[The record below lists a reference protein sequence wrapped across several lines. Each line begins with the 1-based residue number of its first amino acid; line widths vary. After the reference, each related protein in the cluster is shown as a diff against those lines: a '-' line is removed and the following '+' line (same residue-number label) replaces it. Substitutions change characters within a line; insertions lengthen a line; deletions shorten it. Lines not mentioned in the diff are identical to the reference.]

1 MKFPFKTLGLL
12 LASLAVSSCGGG
24 GGNGGAASP
33 PLNGTITLTASR
45 VSLPRNPNGVLPFP
59 GSPFTSEV
67 SFTYRNNNGQ
77 ITALT
82 SDATFTINQPSIVS
96 ISPPDDPTTADIN
109 ELQQR
114 FVSFFDTTNNG
125 TYTLFV
131 TSYDVAGT
139 ATLTAGAIDPSTGQT
154 VTRTLNFTVEGAP
167 PLPASVIVTPSPST
181 IYITGVAGGV
191 TSSIISAQVF
201 DGAEQPVPDP
211 GSADNVRFEIIGDA
225 GGGRLSGNS
234 GTGSSITANTVVG
247 IATVAFQSGTLLP
260 PGPVQIRATVDRADN
275 DVSNGIADPV
285 SATTSV
291 AVSDGKIQDL
301 TLSSPDLD
309 GINANLVFGGVNSG
323 GLDGTYSFT
332 ISALATDRDGNPPV
346 AGTTIQFGLID
357 APTTGFPSLGGG
369 SFQIAGEDGNPLEG
383 GTAFTAPSGLFTTA
397 GGGAGPGDTLL
408 VFGDLVEGNEDLENV
423 RTVQSVN
430 SATSVTV
437 TSAFNRNDTTGVSV
451 NYGNVLP
458 YVIGRANE
466 ANIATSAST
475 NDIGVAT
482 TTLNYPVSRLGK
494 QVIIWAQAN
503 IPTDGPIKT
512 RADIQPLR
520 LPGVAPLR
528 ISVSPSPLLGN
539 TTTSVRVCVFDAL
552 DSPLQG
558 TFVDFSFHDLGLG
571 SGSID
576 GFNGA
581 GSLAQATGSDGCAV
595 GTVITSGIS
604 TDDAAGVIFS
614 VGDSEPVDVPITVS
628 TGLVLQAFPS
638 TTSGGFVN
646 LRLTDGSGNGVPNAQ
661 LSGEC
666 TGGASAGAIAPTDTD
681 GETSVSISASGIDFV
696 CAGATRN
703 TGECVFSTAISG
715 GPTVTVTVLG
725 GVAVGPDFSPL
736 GPEVCAPVPPA
747 P

>member
-12 LASLAVSSCGGG
+12 LTSLAVSSCGGG
-24 GGNGGAASP
+24 GSNGGAASP
-33 PLNGTITLTASR
+33 PLNGTITLTASKT
-45 VSLPRNPNGVLPFP
+45 SLPRNPNGVLPFP
-59 GSPFTSEV
+59 GSPYTAEV
-67 SFTYRNNNGQ
+67 NFVYRNNNGQ

-96 ISPPDDPTTADIN
+96 ISPPDDPSTTDIN

-125 TYTLFV
+125 TYTMFV

-139 ATLTAGAIDPSTGQT
+139 ATLTAAATDPSTGQT
-154 VTRTLNFTVEGAP
+154 VSRTLNFTVAGAP
-167 PLPASVIVTPSPST
+167 PLPASVVVTPSPST

-201 DGAEQPVPDP
+201 DGADQPVPDP
-211 GSADNVRFEIIGDA
+211 GAADNVRFEIVGDA

-234 GTGSSITANTVVG
+234 GTGNSITAKTVAG
-247 IATVAFQSGTLLP
+247 IATVAFQSGTVLP

-285 SATTSV
+285 SATNSV

-301 TLSSPDLD
+301 ALSSPDLD
-309 GINANLVFGGVNSG
+309 AINANLVFAGVNEG

-332 ISALATDRDGNPPV
+332 ISALATDRSGNPPV

-357 APTTGFPSLGGG
+357 APTTGFPGLGGG
-369 SFQIAGEDGNPLEG
+369 SFQIAGGDGNPQEG
-383 GTAFTAPSGLFTTA
+383 GNTFTAPNGQFTTA

-408 VFGDLVEGNEDLENV
+408 VFGDLVDGNADLENV

-430 SATSVTV
+430 SATNITV

-466 ANIATSAST
+466 ANITASATT
-475 NDIGVAT
+475 NDAGVAT

-503 IPTDGPIKT
+503 IPTGGALKT

-520 LPGVAPLR
+520 LPGVAPALLT
-528 ISVSPSPLLGN
+528 VSPTPISGN
-539 TTTSVRVCVFDAL
+539 TTTQVTACLVDAYN
-552 DSPLQG
+552 SPILG
-558 TFVDFSFHDLGLG
+558 ASIGFSFVGLG
-571 SGSID
+571 VGTGSID
-576 GFNGA
+576 GVS
-581 GSLAQATGSDGCAV
+581 GSGVIGSATGANGCTT
-595 GTVITSGIS
+595 GTVTTAGIS
-604 TDDAAGVIFS
+604 DTDSDAAINFTAG
-614 VGDSEPVDVPITVS
+614 GDPVSVPIVVS

-638 TTSGGFVN
+638 AIGGGSGSVT
-646 LRLTDGSGNGVPNAQ
+646 LRLTDGSGNPVASAQ
-661 LSGEC
+661 LQGTC
-666 TGGASAGAIAPTDTD
+666 TGGPSIGAIAPTGANGQTI
-681 GETSVSISASGIDFV
+681 VSISAGALEPV
-696 CAGATRN
+696 CPGETRN
-703 TGECVFSTAISG
+703 MGTCTFRTAAAG
-715 GPTVTVTVLG
+715 GPTATVTVLG
-725 GVAVGPDFSPL
+725 AVYGDTGFSP
-736 GPEVCAPVPPA
+736 PPPPPPA
-747 P
+747 SCGP